1 VLEME
6 CKGNISHVCADV
18 ARMAACGLC
27 PRRHLACVVHEMQEM
42 QEALSMCRT
51 RDACVVHLVCVVH
64 EVQEMQDGLC
74 PMTHLACASLGG
86 TCLASRTGVH
96 APHLTSHMYTY
107 F

>member
-1 VLEME
+1 MLPHKLLAEHTTVVRGQGRRKWGRGGERGEKRGGDRDVLEME

-51 RDACVVHLVCVVH
+51 RDAR
-64 EVQEMQDGLC
+64 D
-74 PMTHLACASLGG
+74 ARG
-86 TCLASRTGVH
+86 T
-96 APHLTSHMYTY
+96 
-107 F
+107 